1 MDFALT
7 EEELTL
13 CMNLPEDSLIDL
25 AAELDLL
32 IPDSLSRAALLSKAV
47 VCLTERA
54 QLEGLPFSKYDRED
68 LEALPKTHL
77 DALAKLCNAIPTVDG
92 LLKSGRRVYKMYQ
105 RKRPG
110 SQVALTLPM
119 LLSAVARNAALK
131 S

>member
-13 CMNLPEDSLIDL
+13 CMNLPEDTLIDL
-25 AAELDLL
+25 AAELELL
-32 IPDSLSRAALLSKAV
+32 IPESISRATLLSQAV
-47 VCLTERA
+47 VRLAERA
-54 QLEGLPFSKYDRED
+54 QQEGLPFSKYDRED
-68 LEALPKTHL
+68 LEALPKPHL
-77 DALAKLCNAIPTVDG
+77 DALARLCKATPSVDG

-105 RKRPG
+105 RKRPS

-119 LLSAVARNAALK
+119 LLSAVARLAASK

>member
-7 EEELTL
+7 DNELAL
-13 CMNLPEDSLIDL
+13 CSNLPEDCLVGL

-32 IPDSLSRAALLSKAV
+32 VPDSLSRATLLAESVERMA
-47 VCLTERA
+47 ERA
-54 QLEGLPFSKYDRED
+54 QQEGLPFSKYDRED
-68 LEALPKTHL
+68 LEALSQAQL
-77 DALAKLCNAIPTVDG
+77 AALARLCKATPTVDG

-119 LLSAVARNAALK
+119 LISAVARFAMIK